1 MSDLTRKRIEF
12 GSPSIGTFVVPRNA
26 EIDRLRAVAVLM
38 VLLAHIGDYLAVAG
52 VADTAVMLR
61 MKSMALGVDLFFVI
75 SGFVVSRVILAE
87 IDRLPHGNT
96 RGWGNLLA
104 AFYTRR
110 AHRILPMAWLVLIVF
125 SAALLPVW
133 GDGAAWRYALA
144 TAGAA
149 VTLWVNYF
157 LYWFPPEH
165 YSTSPFG
172 PYWSLAIEEQFY
184 LVYPLFLLA
193 VRSTRARLLWLAGAL
208 LLIAAVLR
216 PLYLDAAIAAG
227 HSRAAFAT
235 HFRADGIL
243 AGCLLGVLAHEGAL
257 ARLGSTVPTQ
267 RVIAWTAVLALLALM
282 VEARARYPAVLSLP
296 VVVTLSGALVVLA
309 SRQTGWILPGTGLLG
324 RSLDWTGLRSYG
336 IYLINWPLLWLMD
349 GLWPAARAMDG
360 AGLAAFFT
368 GWLGLTAMFSELCF
382 RWIERPLIAR
392 GAHRAAR
399 FGSTVAITTENKHS

>member
-1 MSDLTRKRIEF
+1 M
-12 GSPSIGTFVVPRNA
+12 PSTAASTVTSTVLRNA

-38 VLLAHIGDYLAVAG
+38 VLVTHVSDYLAVAG
-52 VADTAVMLR
+52 VAESAVMLR

-96 RGWGNLLA
+96 QGWGSLLA

-110 AHRILPMAWLVLIVF
+110 AHRILPMAWLVLVVF

-133 GDGAAWRYALA
+133 GDSAAWRYALA

-243 AGCLLGVLAHEGAL
+243 AGCLLGVLAHGGTL
-257 ARLGSTVPTQ
+257 AQIPSRDPPLRLV
-267 RVIAWTAVLALLALM
+267 AWTTVLALLAVM
-282 VEARARYPAVLSLP
+282 VEARVRLPAVLWLP
-296 VVVTLSGALVVLA
+296 VVVMLSGTLVALA
-309 SRQTGWILPGTGLLG
+309 SRQSGWILPGTGLFG
-324 RSLDWTGLRSYG
+324 RTLDWAGLRSYG
-336 IYLINWPLLWLMD
+336 IYLINWPLLWLLD
-349 GLWPAARAMDG
+349 GLWPGARALEG
-360 AGLAAFFT
+360 TGLAACLA
-368 GWLGLTAMFSELCF
+368 GWLGLTAMLSELCF

-392 GAHRAAR
+392 GARRAAR
-399 FGSTVAITTENKHS
+399 FGSHRPVATGEQRR

>member
-1 MSDLTRKRIEF
+1 M
-12 GSPSIGTFVVPRNA
+12 GSSSVSRNA

-38 VLLAHIGDYLAVAG
+38 VLLTHISDYLAVAG
-52 VADTAVMLR
+52 VAETPVMSR

-87 IDRLPHGNT
+87 VDRLP
-96 RGWGNLLA
+96 RDSWQGWSGLLA
-104 AFYTRR
+104 AFYIRR

-184 LVYPLFLLA
+184 LVYPVFLLA
-193 VRSTRARLLWLAGAL
+193 VRGTQARLLWLAGAML
-208 LLIAAVLR
+208 MIVVVLR
-216 PLYLDAAIAAG
+216 PLCLDAAIAAG

-243 AGCLLGVLAHEGAL
+243 AGCLLGVLAHEGTI
-257 ARLGSTVPTQ
+257 ARLLSRNSPGRFVTWLV
-267 RVIAWTAVLALLALM
+267 VLASLVVM
-282 VEARARYPAVLSLP
+282 VEARTRYPAALALPLVVALSC
-296 VVVTLSGALVVLA
+296 ALVALA
-309 SRQTGWILPGTGLLG
+309 SRQTGWILPGTGPIG
-324 RSLDWTGLRSYG
+324 RILDWAGLRSYG
-336 IYLINWPLLWLMD
+336 IYLINWPLLWLID
-349 GLWPAARAMDG
+349 GLWPAARALDG
-360 AGLAAFFT
+360 TAMAAFLA
-368 GWLGLTAMFSELCF
+368 GWLGLTAMLTECSF

-392 GAHRAAR
+392 GARRAAR
-399 FGSTVAITTENKHS
+399 FGRHGPISAGEQH

>member
-1 MSDLTRKRIEF
+1 LTIESIGR
-12 GSPSIGTFVVPRNA
+12 GSPSLGSSVVPRNA

-38 VLLAHIGDYLAVAG
+38 VLLTHIGDYLAVAG
-52 VADTAVMLR
+52 IAETALMLR

-75 SGFVVSRVILAE
+75 SGFVVSRVILTE
-87 IDRLPHGNT
+87 IDRLPGGSMQ
-96 RGWGNLLA
+96 GWGSFLA

-110 AHRILPMAWLVLIVF
+110 AHRILPMAWLVLVVF

-157 LYWFPPEH
+157 LYWFPPGH

-243 AGCLLGVLAHEGAL
+243 AGCLLGVLAHEGTL
-257 ARLGSTVPTQ
+257 ARPGSTGRTLRLV
-267 RVIAWTAVLALLALM
+267 AWTAVLALLALM

-309 SRQTGWILPGTGLLG
+309 SRQTGWILPGTGPLG
-324 RSLDWTGLRSYG
+324 RTLDWTGLRSYG
-336 IYLINWPLLWLMD
+336 IYLINWPLLWLLD
-349 GLWPAARAMDG
+349 GLWPGARTLDS
-360 AGLAAFFT
+360 AGLATFLA
-368 GWLGLTAMFSELCF
+368 GWLGLTAMLTELCF
-382 RWIERPLIAR
+382 RWMERPLIAR
-392 GAHRAAR
+392 GARCAAR
-399 FGSTVAITTENKHS
+399 FGSPGAITTGERH

>member
-1 MSDLTRKRIEF
+1 M
-12 GSPSIGTFVVPRNA
+12 PSTAASIVTSTALRNA

-38 VLLAHIGDYLAVAG
+38 VLVTHVSDYLAVAG
-52 VADTAVMLR
+52 VAESAVMLR

-75 SGFVVSRVILAE
+75 SGFVVSRVILTE

-96 RGWGNLLA
+96 QGWGSLLA

-110 AHRILPMAWLVLIVF
+110 AHRILPMAWLVLVVF

-133 GDGAAWRYALA
+133 GDGAAWRYALT

-193 VRSTRARLLWLAGAL
+193 VRGTRARLLWLAGAL

-243 AGCLLGVLAHEGAL
+243 AGCLLGVLAHEGSL
-257 ARLGSTVPTQ
+257 ARLSSRGPPLRFVGWATV
-267 RVIAWTAVLALLALM
+267 LALM
-282 VEARARYPAVLSLP
+282 VEARMRYPAVLSLP
-296 VVVTLSGALVVLA
+296 VVVTLSCALVALA
-309 SRQTGWILPGTGLLG
+309 SRQSGWILPGTGLFG
-324 RSLDWTGLRSYG
+324 RTLDWAGLRSYG
-336 IYLINWPLLWLMD
+336 IYLINWPLLWLLD
-349 GLWPAARAMDG
+349 GLWPGARALEG
-360 AGLAAFFT
+360 AGLAACLA
-368 GWLGLTAMFSELCF
+368 GWLGLTAMFSEFCF

-392 GAHRAAR
+392 GARRAAR
-399 FGSTVAITTENKHS
+399 FVSHRSVTTAEQRG